1 MRDEA
6 TRLKRRHRVLRKVE
20 LKPSPAGTLLCTS
33 NAGEEKK
40 GREREREEGR
50 EGKGREFI
58 PVKMALTGDAKLRLL
73 DISMLLSLSHVV
85 EVADVSNL
93 MTVTMN

>member
-50 EGKGREFI
+50 EGKGIYTCEDG
-58 PVKMALTGDAKLRLL
+58 A
-73 DISMLLSLSHVV
+73 
-85 EVADVSNL
+85 NW
-93 MTVTMN
+93 